1 MGSVVAAVVV
11 SAVAP
16 VAAVSPVSA
25 PSGSLLA
32 ASRRE
37 AGRDRRLVEGPCEVD
52 ARRLR
57 QADEGRSGQG
67 GDRRRLGQGRAG
79 HARGDGAAT
88 IEDDAAIHP
97 AEHAR
102 VVFDAQDGRPTP
114 GQLRQQVGDSC
125 GARRIELRGRL
136 VEDQDGRAHG
146 HDAGDRD
153 PLLLAT
159 GQRERL
165 AIGEVADR
173 QAGQR
178 GVDPG
183 VHLGPGHAQV
193 LETERQLL
201 ANRQLR
207 GRQLVGR
214 RRKDDPDPAEQ
225 RAARRGRGVD
235 PFDGDPAVQLGPHDP
250 GDEPGGSQREGRL
263 AGPGPAGHAHLAAGR
278 DREID
283 TRQARFTAGRVPHA
297 EALDPERCRG
307 VGGVGARGHRGTIP
321 KATSSTPMA
330 ASTTSSRSHRSIG
343 GSATTR

>member
-1 MGSVVAAVVV
+1 MPAACARRTRVG
-11 SAVAP
+11 AGREATD
-16 VAAVSPVSA
+16 
-25 PSGSLLA
+25 A
-32 ASRRE
+32 ASARAAPGTPE
-37 AGRDRRLVEGPCEVD
+37 A
-52 ARRLR
+52 
-57 QADEGRSGQG
+57 
-67 GDRRRLGQGRAG
+67 
-79 HARGDGAAT
+79 T
-88 IEDDAAIHP
+88 
-97 AEHAR
+97 
-102 VVFDAQDGRPTP
+102 GRPRSRTMQRSIRPSTLGSCSTHRMDVPPRASSASRSATP
-114 GQLRQQVGDSC
+114 AVPAGSSCAVGSSRTRTD
-125 GARRIELRGRL
+125 
-136 VEDQDGRAHG
+136 V
-146 HDAGDRD
+146 
-153 PLLLAT
+153 PMVTMLAIAT
-159 GQRERL
+159 RCCSPPDKRERL

-214 RRKDDPDPAEQ
+214 RREDDPDPAEQ

-235 PFDGDPAVQLGPHDP
+235 PLDGDPAVQLGPHDP

-283 TRQARFTAGRVPHA
+283 TRQARFTTGRIPHA